1 MKYPLLVE
9 VKKDREVAKP
19 QALHSY
25 IGTFIQTL
33 DAREITKQVYYKGLQ
48 RFENWIMEN
57 NIVSPQRED
66 ILRYKDFLQTDGLA
80 PLSISAYLVA
90 LRRFFSYLEG
100 IKAYPNIAR
109 DIKGMK
115 RPRGFLKDT
124 LTKTQIKRLL
134 NGISEKE
141 IADLRDFAIINLMLR
156 TGLRTIE
163 VVRAD
168 IKDIGTESN
177 ETVLRVWGK
186 GRDEK
191 DEFVILTAEA
201 YNPIMDYLKARKNP
215 KDTEPL
221 FVSHSNRA
229 RSGRLTTRS
238 IRRLV
243 KTRMFTVGLKT
254 AKLTAHSLRHTTA
267 TLALQNGADIVSVKD
282 MLRHSNI
289 NTTMIYVHNINRI
302 EKGAEKFVSF

>member
-1 MKYPLLVE
+1 MKQLLIIDT
-9 VKKDREVAKP
+9 KKNREVGKP
-19 QALHSY
+19 QELHSY
-25 IGTFIQTL
+25 IAVFIRTL
-33 DAREITKQVYYKGLQ
+33 DAREVTKEVYRQGLQ
-48 RFENWIMEN
+48 RFENWIIEN
-57 NIVSPQRED
+57 KIVSPERED
-66 ILRYKDFLQTDGLA
+66 ILRYKDFLQADGLA

-90 LRRFFSYLEG
+90 LRRFFAYLEG

-124 LTKTQIKRLL
+124 LTKTQINRLL
-134 NGISEKE
+134 NGIQEKE
-141 IADLRDFAIINLMLR
+141 IRALRDFAMINLMVR
-156 TGLRTIE
+156 TGLRTVE
-163 VVRAD
+163 VIRAD

-191 DEFVILTAEA
+191 DDFVILTQEA
-201 YNPIMDYLKARKNP
+201 YNPIMDYLKARKHP

-221 FVSHSNRA
+221 FVCHSNRA
-229 RSGRLTTRS
+229 KDGRLTTRS

-243 KTRMFTVGLKT
+243 KERMLAVGIST
-254 AKLTAHSLRHTTA
+254 TKLTAHSLRHTSA

>member
-1 MKYPLLVE
+1 MKQLIKIE
-9 VKKDREVAKP
+9 SKNSREVA
-19 QALHSY
+19 QRQGLRVF
-25 IGTFIQTL
+25 IDTFIKSL
-33 DAREITKQVYYKGLQ
+33 DARDITKQVYRKGLQ
-48 RFENWIMEN
+48 RFESWIMQN
-57 NIVSPQRED
+57 QIISPQRGD
-66 ILRYKDFLQTDGLA
+66 ILRYKEFLQSDGLA
-80 PLSISAYLVA
+80 PLSISVYLVS
-90 LRRFFSYLEG
+90 LRRFFTYLEG
-100 IKAYPNIAR
+100 IKAYPNVAR

-134 NGISEKE
+134 EGVQRDSVV
-141 IADLRDFAIINLMLR
+141 ALRDYAMINLMLR

-163 VVRAD
+163 VIRAD
-168 IKDIGTESN
+168 IKDIGTESG

-191 DEFVILTAEA
+191 DDFVILTADA
-201 YNPIMDYLKARKNP
+201 YNPLMDYLKARRHP
-215 KDTEPL
+215 KDDEPL

-229 RSGRLTTRS
+229 RNGRLTTKS

-243 KTRMFTVGLKT
+243 QERLEAVGLKT
-254 AKLTAHSLRHTTA
+254 SKLTAHSLRHTAA

-289 NTTMIYVHNINRI
+289 NTTMIYAHNINRI
-302 EKGAEKFVSF
+302 EKGAEKYVSF